1 MVSGLRPE
9 LAHLNYPIPTGTR
22 DILPDEMRELRQLSS
37 ALLETFQRFGYGE
50 VSTPTM
56 EYEDVLV
63 QGDER
68 AAGASYRLFDEHG
81 QVLALRSDMTIP
93 IARLAAT
100 RFADVEPPF
109 RFCYLSHAYRAVTP
123 QRGQQREFLQAGI
136 ELIGADAPE
145 GTVEVLEVLTAA
157 LDAGGL
163 PRARVG
169 LGDAGMF
176 TGLLRGMG
184 VAAADGK
191 AVLEALS
198 RHDLVELERRIGAL
212 DVDPERRETLTALP
226 QLRGGPEVIE
236 RAVEIGGDDVRAAIS
251 RLEEVADRLTE
262 RGIADRVIF
271 DLGLV
276 RDLGYYTGAIFE
288 VYDPALGHVIGGGG
302 RYDGL
307 LARFGHAFPACGF
320 ALYVER
326 MHVAQA
332 EEDRL
337 RAEGAR

>member
-1 MVSGLRPE
+1 MVSGLQS
-9 LAHLNYPIPTGTR
+9 AHMNYPIPTGTR

-68 AAGASYRLFDEHG
+68 AAGASYRLFDERG

-100 RFADVEPPF
+100 RFAGAEPPF

-145 GTVEVLEVLTAA
+145 GTVEVVEVLTAA

-184 VAAADGK
+184 VAPADAK

-198 RHDLVELERRIGAL
+198 RHDLVELERLIAAL
-212 DVDPERRETLTALP
+212 DVDPERRQTLTALP

-236 RAVEIGGDDVRAAIS
+236 RAVDIGGDDVRAAIS
-251 RLEEVADRLTE
+251 RLEEVADGLSD

-307 LARFGHAFPACGF
+307 LARFGTPLPACGF

-326 MHVAQA
+326 VHVAQA
-332 EEDRL
+332 EEERV
-337 RAEGAR
+337 RAEGRR

>member
-1 MVSGLRPE
+1 M
-9 LAHLNYPIPTGTR
+9 NFPIPAGTR

-37 ALLETFQRFGYGE
+37 TLLETFQRFGYGE

-93 IARLAAT
+93 IARVAAT

-109 RFCYLSHAYRAVTP
+109 RFCYLSHAYRAVRP
-123 QRGQQREFLQAGI
+123 QRGQQREFLQAGV

-169 LGDAGMF
+169 LGVDF
-176 TGLLRGMG
+176 LQP
-184 VAAADGK
+184 
-191 AVLEALS
+191 
-198 RHDLVELERRIGAL
+198 RHAHVRVELRCG
-212 DVDPERRETLTALP
+212 
-226 QLRGGPEVIE
+226 QLRMSQE
-236 RAVEIGGDDVRAAIS
+236 
-251 RLEEVADRLTE
+251 
-262 RGIADRVIF
+262 
-271 DLGLV
+271 
-276 RDLGYYTGAIFE
+276 
-288 VYDPALGHVIGGGG
+288 
-302 RYDGL
+302 L
-307 LARFGHAFPACGF
+307 LH
-320 ALYVER
+320 
-326 MHVAQA
+326 
-332 EEDRL
+332 
-337 RAEGAR
+337 